1 MLSTTKN
8 VLDATVKQ
16 ALDLAKAANS
26 AFRAHDDVAVS
37 LPGGMFGH
45 VHKGRLVGFG
55 LEPVGD
61 VVVDSERRVEDLLD
75 GDGGHFL
82 WGQGRGDRR
91 RRRRGCVHRRR
102 CDRGDPARPAR
113 LGRCGLSLVRLRIGP
128 TGAVPALGDP
138 ALAWVDG

>member
-82 WGQGRGDRR
+82 WGRVAAIAGGAAAAASTVAGVTVAILRG
-91 RRRRGCVHRRR
+91 RRGSV
-102 CDRGDPARPAR
+102 AA
-113 LGRCGLSLVRLRIGP
+113 
-128 TGAVPALGDP
+128 A
-138 ALAWVDG
+138 

>member
-1 MLSTTKN
+1 MMALEPQENIMLQTTKS
-8 VLDATVKQ
+8 VLDATVQQ

-45 VHKGRLVGFG
+45 VRKGRLVGFG

-61 VVVDSERRVEDLLD
+61 VVVDAERRVEDLPD

-82 WGQGRGDRR
+82 WGRVAAIAGGAAAAASTVAGVTVAILRG
-91 RRRRGCVHRRR
+91 RRG
-102 CDRGDPARPAR
+102 
-113 LGRCGLSLVRLRIGP
+113 
-128 TGAVPALGDP
+128 AVASS
-138 ALAWVDG
+138 